1 MLSYQLK
8 KLSRKVLRV
17 KFETIFLLVNMLFF
31 TYCIIYHI
39 TLNGFELDKVIYE
52 MIIYYSLTIVLSY
65 AIKDIRK
72 DLLNTLK

>member
-17 KFETIFLLVNMLFF
+17 KFENIFLLVNMLFF

-52 MIIYYSLTIVLSY
+52 MIIYYSLTITLSY
-65 AIKDIRK
+65 SIRYIRK
-72 DLLNTLK
+72 DLINTLK

>member
-17 KFETIFLLVNMLFF
+17 KFERLFLLVNMLFF
-31 TYCIIYHI
+31 TYCIVYHI
-39 TLNGFELDKVIYE
+39 CLNGFELDKVIYE
-52 MIIYYSLTIVLSY
+52 MIIYYSLTIMLSY

-72 DLLNTLK
+72 DLINTLK

>member
-39 TLNGFELDKVIYE
+39 SLNGFELDKVIYE
-52 MIIYYSLTIVLSY
+52 MIIYYSLTITLSY
-65 AIKDIRK
+65 SIRYIRK
-72 DLLNTLK
+72 DLINTLK

>member
-52 MIIYYSLTIVLSY
+52 MIIYYSLTITLSY

-72 DLLNTLK
+72 DLINTLK

>member
-17 KFETIFLLVNMLFF
+17 KFETIFLLVNMLLF
-31 TYCIIYHI
+31 TYCIIHHI
-39 TLNGFELDKVIYE
+39 SLNGFELDKVIYE
-52 MIIYYSLTIVLSY
+52 MIIYYSLTLTLSY

-72 DLLNTLK
+72 DLINTLK